1 MYIERM
7 FLKRKKVACFFNNV
21 PKFIFGNV
29 FYGKI
34 EQIEV
39 IELQKSKQPKIMKD
53 FLVYLTTIK
62 GKSQRTRKEYEYDL
76 TLFFRFHTAVQ
87 EELDIDNLAAI
98 NIATITID
106 EIRDI
111 TLEDLYYFMEYCE
124 VQRGNSAASR
134 ARKVA
139 TLKSFF
145 KYLKGKRRL
154 IEENPAEEL
163 ETPKIGR
170 KRPIYMNFQE
180 ATQFID
186 GIPANQASPRN
197 YCMMMFFLNLGIRV
211 TELCQLN
218 ITSIQG
224 RYLTVV
230 GKGNKERTVYLNDSC
245 MQALADY
252 ENSGKTPY
260 KGNGDEPLFVSQ
272 KGTRF
277 TRQTVAKIVKRIN
290 QQSGLQKERLTPH
303 KLRHTSATMMYKAGA
318 DIRSLQHIL
327 GHSSVATTQIYTHI
341 EDEQLQQVLENNPF
355 NMVHKR

>member
-1 MYIERM
+1 MEKTK
-7 FLKRKKVACFFNNV
+7 L
-21 PKFIFGNV
+21 
-29 FYGKI
+29 
-34 EQIEV
+34 
-39 IELQKSKQPKIMKD
+39 PKIMRD

-62 GKSQRTRKEYEYDL
+62 GKSHRTRKEYEYDL
-76 TLFFRFHTAVQ
+76 TLFFRFYIAIQ
-87 EELDIDNLAAI
+87 NDLDISDI
-98 NIATITID
+98 TKIDISTITIE
-106 EIRDI
+106 EIREM
-111 TLEDLYYFMEYCE
+111 TLEDLYLFMEYCE
-124 VQRGNSAASR
+124 VQRENSASAR

-154 IEENPAEEL
+154 LEENPADEL

-170 KRPIYMNFQE
+170 KRPIYMNIEE

-186 GIPANQASPRN
+186 GIQPNRASPRN

-218 ITSIQG
+218 RSSIQG

-245 MQALADY
+245 TQALADY
-252 ENSGKTPY
+252 EDSGKKQY
-260 KGNGDEPLFVSQ
+260 KGEGEEPLFVSQ

-277 TRQTVAKIVKRIN
+277 TRQTVAKIVKQIN

-303 KLRHTSATMMYKAGA
+303 KLRHTSATMMYKSGA

-341 EDEQLQQVLENNPF
+341 EDEELQHVLENNPF
-355 NMVHKR
+355 NIVRAK

>member
-1 MYIERM
+1 MEKTK
-7 FLKRKKVACFFNNV
+7 L
-21 PKFIFGNV
+21 
-29 FYGKI
+29 
-34 EQIEV
+34 
-39 IELQKSKQPKIMKD
+39 PKIMRD

-76 TLFFRFHTAVQ
+76 TLFFRFYNAIQNDVDMT
-87 EELDIDNLAAI
+87 DIKKIDI
-98 NIATITID
+98 STITIED
-106 EIRDI
+106 IREI
-111 TLEDLYYFMEYCE
+111 TLEDLYLFMEYCE
-124 VQRGNSAASR
+124 VQRSNSASAR

-154 IEENPAEEL
+154 LEENPADEL

-170 KRPIYMNFQE
+170 KRPIYMNIEE
-180 ATQFID
+180 ASQFIE
-186 GIPANQASPRN
+186 GIQLNRASARN

-211 TELCQLN
+211 SELCQLN
-218 ITSIQG
+218 RSSIQG

-245 MQALADY
+245 VQALADY
-252 ENSGKTPY
+252 ENSGKTFY
-260 KGNGDEPLFVSQ
+260 KGEGEEPLFVSQ

-277 TRQTVAKIVKRIN
+277 TRQTVAKIVKQIN

-341 EDEQLQQVLENNPF
+341 EDAELQHVLEKNPF
-355 NMVHKR
+355 NIVRER

>member
-1 MYIERM
+1 M
-7 FLKRKKVACFFNNV
+7 
-21 PKFIFGNV
+21 
-29 FYGKI
+29 
-34 EQIEV
+34 
-39 IELQKSKQPKIMKD
+39 QKTQLPKIIKD
-53 FLVYLTTIK
+53 FLVYLSTIK

-76 TLFFRFHTAVQ
+76 TLFFRFHMAIQ
-87 EELDIDNLAAI
+87 NDMDITQIAEI
-98 NIATITID
+98 NIATITIE
-106 EIRDI
+106 EIREI
-111 TLEDLYYFMEYCE
+111 TLEDLYLFMEYCE
-124 VQRGNSAASR
+124 VQRQNSASAR

-145 KYLKGKRRL
+145 KYIKGKRRL
-154 IEENPAEEL
+154 LEENPADEL
-163 ETPKIGR
+163 ETPKIARR
-170 KRPIYMNFQE
+170 KPVYMNMDE

-186 GIPANQASPRN
+186 GIQPNRASPRN

-218 ITSIQG
+218 KSSIQG
-224 RYLTVV
+224 RYLTVI

-252 ENSGKTPY
+252 EQSGKTAY
-260 KGNGDEPLFVSQ
+260 KEEGDEPLFISQ

-277 TRQTVAKIVKRIN
+277 TRQTVAKIVKQIN
-290 QQSGLQKERLTPH
+290 KQSGLQKERLTPH

-341 EDEQLQQVLENNPF
+341 EDEELQHVLENNPF
-355 NMVHKR
+355 NIVRESDGRI

>member
-1 MYIERM
+1 MEKTK
-7 FLKRKKVACFFNNV
+7 L
-21 PKFIFGNV
+21 
-29 FYGKI
+29 
-34 EQIEV
+34 
-39 IELQKSKQPKIMKD
+39 PKIMRD

-62 GKSQRTRKEYEYDL
+62 GKSHRTRKEYEYDL
-76 TLFFRFHTAVQ
+76 TLFFRFYIAIQNDH
-87 EELDIDNLAAI
+87 DIADLTKI
-98 NIATITID
+98 DISTISIE
-106 EIRDI
+106 EIREI
-111 TLEDLYYFMEYCE
+111 TLEDLYLFMEYCE
-124 VQRGNSAASR
+124 VQRGNSASAR

-154 IEENPAEEL
+154 LEENPADEL

-170 KRPIYMNFQE
+170 KKPIYMNIEE
-180 ATQFID
+180 AKQFID
-186 GIPANQASPRN
+186 GIQLNRASPRN

-218 ITSIQG
+218 KSSIQG

-245 MQALADY
+245 IQALADY

-260 KGNGDEPLFVSQ
+260 KGEDEEPLFVSQ

-277 TRQTVAKIVKRIN
+277 TRQTVAKIVKQIN

-303 KLRHTSATMMYKAGA
+303 KLRHTSATMMYKSGA

-341 EDEQLQQVLENNPF
+341 EDEELQHVLENNPF
-355 NMVHKR
+355 NIVRPREQFIE

>member
-1 MYIERM
+1 MR
-7 FLKRKKVACFFNNV
+7 
-21 PKFIFGNV
+21 
-29 FYGKI
+29 
-34 EQIEV
+34 
-39 IELQKSKQPKIMKD
+39 D

-76 TLFFRFHTAVQ
+76 ILFFRFYLAMQ
-87 EELDIDNLAAI
+87 NDIAI
-98 NIATITID
+98 KEINNIDVSTITIE
-106 EIRDI
+106 EIREI
-111 TLEDLYYFMEYCE
+111 TLEDLYLFMEYCE
-124 VQRGNSAASR
+124 VQRQNSASAR

-154 IEENPAEEL
+154 IEENPADEL

-170 KRPIYMNFQE
+170 KRPIYMNMVE
-180 ATQFID
+180 ATQFLD
-186 GIPANQASPRN
+186 GIKSNSASPRN
-197 YCMMMFFLNLGIRV
+197 YCMIMFFLNLGIRV
-211 TELCQLN
+211 TELCNLN
-218 ITSIQG
+218 KSSIQG

-230 GKGNKERTVYLNDSC
+230 GKGNKERTIYLNDSC
-245 MQALADY
+245 MQALENY
-252 ENSGKTPY
+252 ERSAKHTYIGT
-260 KGNGDEPLFVSQ
+260 GEVPLFISQ

-277 TRQTVAKIVKRIN
+277 TRQTVAKIVKQIN

-341 EDEQLQQVLENNPF
+341 EDEELQHVIENNPF
-355 NMVHKR
+355 NIVQEGDNRM

>member
-1 MYIERM
+1 VR
-7 FLKRKKVACFFNNV
+7 KRAFFSI
-21 PKFIFGNV
+21 KFPNLYLGTF
-29 FYGKI
+29 FHGKI

-39 IELQKSKQPKIMKD
+39 MSMQKTKQPKFMKD

-76 TLFFRFHTAVQ
+76 TLFFRFHKAVQ
-87 EELDIDNLAAI
+87 EDLDIENLSAI
-98 NIATITID
+98 DIGTITIE
-106 EIRDI
+106 EIREM
-111 TLEDLYYFMEYCE
+111 TLEDLYLFMEYCE
-124 VQRGNSAASR
+124 VQRGNSAAAR

-154 IEENPAEEL
+154 IEENPADEL

-170 KRPIYMNFQE
+170 KRPIYMNLQE

-186 GIPANQASPRN
+186 GIKSNQASPRN

-218 ITSIQG
+218 KTSIQG
-224 RYLTVV
+224 RYLTVI

-260 KGNGDEPLFVSQ
+260 KGEGEEPLFVSQ

-341 EDEQLQQVLENNPF
+341 EDEQLQHVLENNPF
-355 NMVHKR
+355 NIVRER